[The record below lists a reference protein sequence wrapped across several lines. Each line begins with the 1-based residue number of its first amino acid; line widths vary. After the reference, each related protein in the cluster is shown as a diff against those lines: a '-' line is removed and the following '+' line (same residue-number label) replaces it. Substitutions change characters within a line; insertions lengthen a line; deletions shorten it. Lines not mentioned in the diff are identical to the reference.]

1 MVELKL
7 VLIIYY
13 EFYLVMRL
21 SKKSK
26 ESDNKRETVE
36 GLTRLVCTSRYH
48 NIPLDGKY
56 LKFNYYHTKKII
68 NISIKFLF

>member
-1 MVELKL
+1 
-7 VLIIYY
+7 
-13 EFYLVMRL
+13 MRL

-56 LKFNYYHTKKII
+56 LKNYD
-68 NISIKFLF
+68 

>member
-1 MVELKL
+1 
-7 VLIIYY
+7 
-13 EFYLVMRL
+13 MRL

-48 NIPLDGKY
+48 NIPLDGNY
-56 LKFNYYHTKKII
+56 LNIIKIFQTI
-68 NISIKFLF
+68 I